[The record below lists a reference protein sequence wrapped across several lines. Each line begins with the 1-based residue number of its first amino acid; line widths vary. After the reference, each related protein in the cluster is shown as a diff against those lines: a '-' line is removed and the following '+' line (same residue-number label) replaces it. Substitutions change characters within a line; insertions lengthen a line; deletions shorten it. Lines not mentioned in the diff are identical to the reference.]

1 MGVIEVE
8 VPECLHIKPLKEKI
22 DALVREE
29 EARWLLFERSIEELN
44 LTEAELGELEEVR
57 EQVWKEENGL
67 VVDTNIFVSVLI
79 KDHSKNAE
87 LIKTRYFKVYFPEYG
102 LIELKRSNENTGDMA
117 IDSSIK
123 TKEIK
128 DD

>member
-1 MGVIEVE
+1 VGVIEVE